1 MRYYCPKRHMYQ
13 MPSERAVR
21 VSPCCHSNEVSVITS
36 HTMDQYCKKK
46 NKVDRLSENKV
57 IQACPF
63 SHGNGVSLAMTHSM
77 YGYCHNGHV
86 K

>member
-36 HTMDQYCKKK
+36 HTMDQYCEKKTK
-46 NKVDRLSENKV
+46 LTGFQKTKLSRHV
-57 IQACPF
+57 R
-63 SHGNGVSLAMTHSM
+63 LAMAM
-77 YGYCHNGHV
+77 GFP
-86 K
+86 